1 MYVDVHPLRAYFAH
15 TCYRLQQLSKV
26 SGQSRSHLLT
36 GGQLI
41 EFLSFSWI
49 IHDLFHLAPS
59 SFPKGNPLFVLMPTH
74 AYINV
79 RINFVFINHIITKI
93 CWFPLVG
100 YRITCINIHENYKC
114 LKSWPKVNKDT
125 CVPGHWCWR
134 WSTSDLGSLTI
145 HITHKWNCI
154 GFETSVY
161 FTYCHF

>member
-1 MYVDVHPLRAYFAH
+1 MRFFKLYVDVHPLRAYFAH

-59 SFPKGNPLFVLMPTH
+59 SLPKGNPLFVLMPTH

-114 LKSWPKVNKDT
+114 LKSWPEVNKDT

-134 WSTSDLGSLTI
+134 WSTSDLGSFTI
-145 HITHKWNCI
+145 HTTHK
-154 GFETSVY
+154 
-161 FTYCHF
+161 

>member
-1 MYVDVHPLRAYFAH
+1 MRFLVDVHPLRAYFAH
-15 TCYRLQQLSKV
+15 TCYRLQQLSSCQRSVV
-26 SGQSRSHLLT
+26 SLDHTYWLVVNSLNFSRSHV
-36 GGQLI
+36 
-41 EFLSFSWI
+41 

-59 SFPKGNPLFVLMPTH
+59 SLPKGNPLFVLMPTH

-134 WSTSDLGSLTI
+134 WSTSDLGSFTI
-145 HITHKWNCI
+145 HTTHK
-154 GFETSVY
+154 
-161 FTYCHF
+161 